1 MSEAQLA
8 EEPFDDVRVAR
19 LLRAPD
25 GSLRVA
31 VVNTATRVELGSVP
45 ILERTREGM
54 ERVMAA
60 VAEVRQRIAAMKAAE
75 APAAPPPT
83 VAERTRRKR
92 PARSAPREPGVR
104 TFADKVATLA
114 RLIRMDLEARIVSD
128 PGSRAHQWA
137 SEYAASIG
145 VEASRDY
152 WYIRTDSA
160 RLYAVRVSDGAVM
173 LPGPKGVQ
181 QFVMLNID
189 DMGLHDWGSRFRW
202 PPKRAIPVEPPW
214 VTSSLPSP
222 ELAVKRERK
231 VTLRLA
237 DAPVRVGDEPAWV
250 PPQKLLAARGFRGR
264 GWQGAEYDSNHGI
277 KDVAARVA
285 KDIRA
290 AIVAGDLPQMTYSIR
305 TGYATHTPEIK
316 VEVQRVPGV
325 IVVNPEWALHHV
337 AERYDALNGGR
348 VKRYTPAG
356 EAILNNLRAIV
367 VTYLRDDSDISTDYF
382 NASFFHSEEFSRS
395 LFDQQAWDL
404 ADLPRTK
411 VRRDFYLAESLSE
424 ALNPNWP
431 YGLNVREEPAG
442 RVVEVVRNF
451 PGGSGRAPEV
461 VARSEPEPGVEF
473 LPEVAMSL
481 LRDARA
487 SFRPVPRLR

>member
-237 DAPVRVGDEPAWV
+237 DAPVRVSDEPAWIPREPMV
-250 PPQKLLAARGFRGR
+250 QRGWRGR
-264 GWQGAEYDSNHGI
+264 GWLGAKYKSGSDI
-277 KDVAARVA
+277 KDVAAGVS
-285 KDIRA
+285 KDIRD
-290 AIVAGDLPQMTYSIR
+290 AIESGDLPDMTFSVR

-325 IVVNPEWALHHV
+325 IVVNPEWARHHV
-337 AERYDALNGGR
+337 ADRYDALNDGR
-348 VKRYTPAG
+348 VKRDTPAG

-382 NASFFHSEEFSRS
+382 NASFFHSEEFSRT
-395 LFDQQAWDL
+395 LVNQQAWDL
-404 ADLPRTK
+404 AELPRTK
-411 VRRDFYLAESLSE
+411 VRRDFYLAESLSD
-424 ALNPNWP
+424 AINPNWP
-431 YGLNVREEPAG
+431 YGLVVREEPGG

-451 PGGSGRAPEV
+451 PHGSGRAPEV